1 MFKLLK
7 NKKKKGFTLIELII
21 VIAILGIL
29 AAILVPS
36 MMSIVNNAKTTV
48 ATTNARSV
56 YSVAQSTYVQMS
68 VAGTVPVAGAHA
80 KADIATDTFV
90 AAVYANLGTTYS
102 SAFTINVGASGVTS
116 VVYNGTTY
124 TP

>member
-68 VAGTVPVAGAHA
+68 VSGTAPVAGA
-80 KADIATDTFV
+80 
-90 AAVYANLGTTYS
+90 YASDDDPLSAFDSAIITNLGTTYGGTWSVTVAGGVVS
-102 SAFTINVGASGVTS
+102 SVT
-116 VVYNGTTY
+116 YAGTTY